1 MVKILNLV
9 LYSDNT
15 DYYKSMY
22 SILTNYYNHFDNVKT
37 YFYKYNETINNDIEV
52 IDNIINIKG
61 KESYLPGI
69 LEKTLITFKYI
80 EKEFED
86 YDYIIRSNISSIV
99 DFTLLAKELE
109 NNPIKYCGGTDYLI
123 LTWFDI
129 PSGIIDTKYHNIH
142 YIAGTCIILGKSG
155 FQLLMDNLH
164 LIDKTIIDDVAIGV
178 IFNSLNIILTD
189 LSLEKNKHY
198 AVPPNNLLTNCI
210 DDAINNNFIVY
221 RNKNDNDRNDDVNNM
236 ELITNVL
243 ISKMKK

>member
-99 DFTLLAKELE
+99 DFSLLSKELD
-109 NNPIKYCGGTDYLI
+109 NNQIIYCGSTYI
-123 LTWFDI
+123 VTIVEFDV
-129 PSGIIDTKYHNIH
+129 PSGIVNYKHFGTKFCS
-142 YIAGTCIILGKSG
+142 GTNIILSKRGYK
-155 FQLLMDNLH
+155 LLMDNLH
-164 LIDKTIIDDVAIGV
+164 LIDKTIIDDVAIGIV
-178 IFNSLNIILTD
+178 FKELNIK
-189 LSLEKNKHY
+189 LSNLSFNHNRY
-198 AVPPNNLLTNCI
+198 CNIPPNNLLTKY
-210 DDAINNNFIVY
+210 INDVISNKFIVY
-221 RNKNDNDRNDDVNNM
+221 RNRNDFNRNDDVINM
-236 ELITNVL
+236 EFLTKVL
-243 ISKMKK
+243 IAKI